1 MTSLHQVDLS
11 GKTAIVTGASKGIG
25 RAMSSA
31 LAAAGANVMLTSR
44 KQDALDEA
52 AGTMSGSVATFAA
65 NAGDPDQAHACV
77 AATVERFGGI
87 DLLINNAATNPYA
100 GPILDVDLPRWDK
113 TFQVNVRGPLV
124 WIQAAWQ
131 AGMRESGGSV
141 INVASIGGIRNS
153 GFIGVYNVTK
163 AALIHLTKSLAAE
176 LGPQVRVNAIAPG
189 LVKTD
194 FARALWESG
203 GDEIGQ
209 ALPLGRLGMPD
220 DIAGAALFLASD
232 MSAWLTGHT
241 LVVDGGALVAETDR
255 Q

>member
-1 MTSLHQVDLS
+1 MSNPVTVDLT

-25 RAMSSA
+25 RAMSAA

-52 AGTMSGSVATFAA
+52 ASTMKGTVATYAA
-65 NAGDPDQAHACV
+65 NAGDPDQAQACV
-77 AATVERFGGI
+77 AATVERFGGLDI
-87 DLLINNAATNPYA
+87 LINNAATNPYA

-124 WIQAAWQ
+124 WIQAAWH

-153 GFIGVYNVTK
+153 AFIGVYNVTK

-255 Q
+255 G